1 MYKDLGIHRDT
12 FGKNKLDMKQRILI
26 FCAVVTTLSLSAFG
40 YVNWK
45 DANPNMN
52 EIISDTTNKASDF
65 DFVYSMQNR
74 FQKTITKEKID
85 QALSITDIIPVN
97 ENNQIESYFNIL
109 LTAFAESR
117 KDWIQVRGTDEH
129 LDDAQLLMIQ
139 TFGYGSSFSITG
151 NIKKLDE
158 TSGQLVNDTIIH
170 YMTVVPDNPTTYKD
184 GTESLINYLKE
195 NSADVIA
202 IAKKDQVQ
210 PGKISFLVTEDGSID
225 QVSLK
230 NTSGYTLIDE
240 KMLSLI
246 REIPGSW
253 KIAINAKGEKVAQK
267 LVFFFGS
274 MGC

>member
-1 MYKDLGIHRDT
+1 
-12 FGKNKLDMKQRILI
+12 MKQRILI

-253 KIAINAKGEKVAQK
+253 KIDINAKGEKVAQK